1 MVNTLAPSVVA
12 PRAVRAVAAVFAPV
26 PPFAIAT
33 IPVTFAAV
41 PEVFWFNVG
50 KSAATAIEG
59 TPVPVVFLRIPVPNE
74 DINVPL
80 IFVTVAVRTPV
91 LLAAVTSPVIEMV
104 WSPVFVPLELPLK
117 LEPDNAPVAEI
128 VPVETTEL
136 NLPELAVVAPI
147 ADPSI
152 GTPLIVPPV
161 PAVMD
166 TPAIEPPV
174 IETLLAA

>member
-1 MVNTLAPSVVA
+1 MTFDKVPPSVRLPEPVTVPVRVRPLTLPVPPTLVTVPVVELVPAPIAVLKSDAERDETVLSELKRGKVIALGLAMVNTLAPSVVA
-12 PRAVRAVAAVFAPV
+12 PRAVRAVAAVLDPV

-33 IPVTFAAV
+33 IPVTFADV

-50 KSAATAIEG
+50 KSAATAIDG

-104 WSPVFVPLELPLK
+104 
-117 LEPDNAPVAEI
+117 
-128 VPVETTEL
+128 
-136 NLPELAVVAPI
+136 
-147 ADPSI
+147 
-152 GTPLIVPPV
+152 
-161 PAVMD
+161 
-166 TPAIEPPV
+166 
-174 IETLLAA
+174 